1 MIHCDS
7 VEFAR
12 ELSGYLAQEPLPPD
26 HEREGEKP
34 RVAFVVAGEIRIWR
48 SGAEEGL
55 KEGEPVGRKVKRNDL
70 LDAARAEGSISSS
83 T

>member
-1 MIHCDS
+1 M
-7 VEFAR
+7 
-12 ELSGYLAQEPLPPD
+12 
-26 HEREGEKP
+26 
-34 RVAFVVAGEIRIWR
+34 AFVVAGEIRIWR